1 MRFDLTILGVNAA
14 TPAFGRYPTS
24 QVLHV
29 HNHHFLLDCG
39 EGTQMRMADF
49 DIPRHKIQQIFIS
62 HLHGDHVFGLPGLLF
77 SYDLNGR
84 RTPLDIYSPAG
95 LEPMIA
101 AQLKPGGYL
110 SFPIR
115 FHAVDTLSPNL
126 VFENDSVSVHSIPLK
141 HGIPT
146 VGYVFRE
153 KPRLLNIRSEQIAA
167 HQLTI
172 PQIKAAK
179 AGEDVLL
186 ENGQLLRNED
196 LTLPPAP
203 LRSYAFLTD
212 TMADDAVLPHI
223 QGVSMLYHDTTF
235 CDDFAENAALTMH
248 STARQAAELARK
260 AGVGKLI
267 CGHYS
272 SRYREL
278 DRFLQEA
285 GEMFENVVLGIEGV
299 RYEVQCLQG
308 L

>member
-1 MRFDLTILGVNAA
+1 MKFSLLVLGVNAA
-14 TPAFGRYPTS
+14 TPAFGRFPTS
-24 QVLHV
+24 QVLQV
-29 HNHHFLLDCG
+29 HNHFFLLDCG
-39 EGTQMRMADF
+39 EGTQMRMGDF
-49 DIPRHKIQQIFIS
+49 AVPRHKIQQIFIS

-84 RTPLDIYSPAG
+84 QSPLDIYAPPG
-95 LEPMIA
+95 LEAMVT
-101 AQLKPGGYL
+101 AQLRPGGTL
-110 SFPIR
+110 SYPIR
-115 FHAVDTLSPNL
+115 FHCVDTSVPGP
-126 VFENDSVSVHSIPLK
+126 VFENETVTVESIPLR

-153 KPRLLNIRSEQIAA
+153 KPRPLNIRPEKIAEY
-167 HQLTI
+167 QLSI
-172 PQIKAAK
+172 QQIKAAK

-186 ENGQLLRNED
+186 ENGLSLRNDE

-212 TMADDAVLPHI
+212 TLADEAVLPYI

-248 STARQAAELARK
+248 STARQAAEIAKK
-260 AGVGKLI
+260 AGAGKLI

-278 DRFLQEA
+278 GQFLEEA
-285 GEMFENVVLGIEGV
+285 GEVFEHVALGEEGAV
-299 RYEVQCLQG
+299 YEC
-308 L
+308 

>member
-1 MRFDLTILGVNAA
+1 MKFALTILGVNAA
-14 TPAFGRYPTS
+14 TPAFGRFPTS
-24 QVLHV
+24 QVLQIHQ
-29 HNHHFLLDCG
+29 HFFLLDCG
-39 EGTQMRMADF
+39 EGTQIRMGDF

-84 RTPLDIYSPAG
+84 QTPLDIYSPPG
-95 LEPMIA
+95 LEAMIA
-101 AQLKPGGYL
+101 AQLRPGGSL
-110 SFPIR
+110 SYPIH
-115 FHAVDTLSPNL
+115 FHEVDTHAPSL
-126 VFENDSVSVHSIPLK
+126 VFENKEVSVQSILLK

-146 VGYVFRE
+146 VGYIFRE
-153 KPRLLNIRSEQIAA
+153 KPRPLNIRSEKIAE
-167 HQLTI
+167 HQLSI

-179 AGEDVLL
+179 AGEAVLLPNGELL
-186 ENGQLLRNED
+186 ENQE
-196 LTLPPAP
+196 LTLPPTP

-212 TMADDAVLPHI
+212 TMVNDAVLPHI

-260 AGVGKLI
+260 AGVGQLI

-278 DRFLQEA
+278 GRFQEEA
-285 GEMFENVVLGIEGV
+285 GEVFENVVLGEEGG
-299 RYEVQCLQG
+299 RYEV
-308 L
+308 